1 MNLHRD
7 ERGLL
12 TAYVV
17 RIIIVFALLLAGV
30 EEVGQI
36 IWAEVRVSNAAGVA
50 AQAAADTYAANKNYA
65 LAKKAA
71 IDAAAQEEPS
81 AQVQSVEIATDG
93 SVTVVAVITAKTI
106 IVKRVGFLQ
115 RFGVEHSTEEAVHSL
130 A

>member
-12 TAYVV
+12 TGYVI
-17 RIIIVFALLLAGV
+17 RIIIVFALLILGV

-36 IWAEVRVSNAAGVA
+36 IWAEVRVSNAAGAA
-50 AQAAADTYAANKNYA
+50 AQAGADDYAANKSYA

-71 IDAAAQEEPS
+71 IDAAAHEEPS
-81 AQVQSVEIATDG
+81 AQVQSVEVATDG
-93 SVTVVAVITAKTI
+93 TVTVVAVITAKTL
-106 IVKRVGFLQ
+106 IVSRVGFLKHL
-115 RFGVEHSTEEAVHSL
+115 GVEHSTEEAVHSL